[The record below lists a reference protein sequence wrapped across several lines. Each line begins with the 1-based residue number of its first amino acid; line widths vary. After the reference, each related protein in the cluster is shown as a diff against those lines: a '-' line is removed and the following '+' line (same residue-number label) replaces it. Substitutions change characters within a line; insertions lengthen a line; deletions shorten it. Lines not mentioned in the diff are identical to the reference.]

1 MHEQPG
7 GEIHKVQEGL
17 EVRSFCSHEDG
28 VSSLQHWDVFTNS
41 KALRTPYFRDFY
53 GSLIT
58 SGQLLTQSPASP
70 LSPKNEGG
78 GWA

>member
-41 KALRTPYFRDFY
+41 KAL
-53 GSLIT
+53 
-58 SGQLLTQSPASP
+58 
-70 LSPKNEGG
+70 
-78 GWA
+78 